1 MNDGEKVWH
10 PEAIAPEAERTLL
23 ELQEQSI
30 LRDFYL
36 AGGTGLALQL
46 GHRRSIDLD
55 FFSDKNF
62 DEDALLREVDGLQ
75 DVSLVEKDK
84 RTLHASI
91 QGTKV
96 SFLGGYDYPLLFP
109 LCSFQRV
116 SVADARDIA
125 CMKITTLMSR
135 GKKRDFIDVCAA
147 SRDYGLKQLIRLF
160 EEKYARTRYNPEHV
174 LKSLTYF
181 EDAEWDPM
189 PEILI
194 PISWEEVKQFFR
206 KAVPPLR

>member
-1 MNDGEKVWH
+1 MNDAEKVWH
-10 PEAIAPEAERTLL
+10 PSVIAPEAERTLVGL
-23 ELQEQSI
+23 RQHSI
-30 LRDFYL
+30 LSDFYL

-55 FFSDKNF
+55 FFSSKGF
-62 DEDALLREVDGLQ
+62 DEDALLRQVEQLP
-75 DVSLVEKDK
+75 DVSSVEKNK
-84 RTLHASI
+84 HTLHASI

-109 LCSFQRV
+109 LRTFQQV

-135 GKKRDFIDVCAA
+135 GKKRDFIDAYAA
-147 SRDYGLKQLIRLF
+147 SREYGLKTLIGLF
-160 EEKYARTRYNPEHV
+160 EQKYAPTHYNPEHV

-181 EDAEWDPM
+181 DDAEGDPM
-189 PEILI
+189 PEMLVQL
-194 PISWEEVKQFFR
+194 SWEESKQFFR
-206 KAVPPLR
+206 KAAPPLR